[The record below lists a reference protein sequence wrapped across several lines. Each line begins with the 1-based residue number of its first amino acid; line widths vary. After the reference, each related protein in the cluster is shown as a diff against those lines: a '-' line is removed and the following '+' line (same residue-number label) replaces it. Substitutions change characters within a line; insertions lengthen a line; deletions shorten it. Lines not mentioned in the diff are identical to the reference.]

1 MAIFTF
7 GWCRTEGTPIPD
19 LQKEYG
25 TFTNL
30 PASTKVFYGTPEIQ
44 IYNPYSTVNGCV
56 YKIVPLSTFG
66 GYTTIQDIDANYND
80 ILQGINNYDKTVDTE
95 HGSIYYYEPFV
106 VEESCVIFHADSTRT
121 TFDQKAII
129 LIDQFATPEI
139 LTITAKYIGGPV
151 PIGEKFDLDNMQIYA
166 IYSDGN
172 KALIKQGYTVEP
184 EDQIITVLGSNVV
197 KITYVTPTGNIY
209 QASVIVEG
217 IKNLVGIQAFYDGP
231 AVSYGQEALKKY
243 FVTVAQ
249 YSDGSSATVTEFSFP
264 SGNVVSETN
273 GGIITIFYKGFY
285 TDVEVPTYEVSSSR
299 LIAFYNGPNVEVG
312 NPFDTKYAQ
321 IKIYYKSADEI
332 NSYYEDIDPDLCIF
346 STTMVDHEG
355 VNQILVQY
363 VGKAGPVSTYMIVI
377 GIKPEVQL
385 NFIEA
390 EYTGPE
396 IIQGKSYSIERVIV
410 KAHYSNGDVVQ
421 VKNFSVN
428 SNIVNFVGL
437 NEYEV
442 TYKEKDTTVTTT
454 FGVIGIE
461 RDSTS
466 DTNYT
471 PISLQNHYPEAT
483 RVNHRYR
490 GPAEGMKNDKV
501 NMMIFEN
508 IAALYKVFRDIEIA
522 FNELS
527 DAVGNNNAI
536 KYRTLNNIERL
547 EDGVDKWLNDDRFT
561 TGKYVEKGEGV

>member
-66 GYTTIQDIDANYND
+66 GYTTIKDIDANYAD
-80 ILQGINNYDKTVDTE
+80 ILTSINDYDKTVDVE
-95 HGSIYYYEPFV
+95 DGSIYYYEPFV
-106 VEESCVIFHADSTRT
+106 VEESCVIFHADSTKKQ
-121 TFDQKAII
+121 FDQKAII

-139 LTITAKYIGGPV
+139 LTITAKYLGHPV
-151 PIGEKFDLDNMQIYA
+151 PVGDTFNLDDFQIFA

-172 KALIKQGYTVEP
+172 KALIKEGYTVEP
-184 EDQIITVLGSNVV
+184 EDKIITKLGSNVV
-197 KITYVTPTGNIY
+197 KITYITPSGNIY
-209 QASVIVEG
+209 QASVIIEG
-217 IKNLVGIQAFYDGP
+217 IKNLVGIQGFYDGP
-231 AVSYGQEALKKY
+231 SVSFGQEALKKY
-243 FVTVAQ
+243 FVIVAQ

-273 GGIITIFYKGFY
+273 AGIITIFYKGFY

-312 NPFDTKYAQ
+312 NPFNEKYAQ
-321 IKIYYKSADEI
+321 IKIYYNSADDI
-332 NSYYEDIDPDLCIF
+332 HSYYEDIDPELCIF

-377 GIKPEVQL
+377 GIKPEVTL
-385 NFIEA
+385 NFIDA

-421 VKNFSVN
+421 VKNWCHN
-428 SNIVNFVGL
+428 
-437 NEYEV
+437 
-442 TYKEKDTTVTTT
+442 
-454 FGVIGIE
+454 
-461 RDSTS
+461 
-466 DTNYT
+466 
-471 PISLQNHYPEAT
+471 
-483 RVNHRYR
+483 
-490 GPAEGMKNDKV
+490 
-501 NMMIFEN
+501 
-508 IAALYKVFRDIEIA
+508 
-522 FNELS
+522 
-527 DAVGNNNAI
+527 
-536 KYRTLNNIERL
+536 
-547 EDGVDKWLNDDRFT
+547 
-561 TGKYVEKGEGV
+561 

>member
-66 GYTTIQDIDANYND
+66 GYTTIKDIDANYAD
-80 ILQGINNYDKTVDTE
+80 ILTGINDYDKTVDVE
-95 HGSIYYYEPFV
+95 DGSIYYYEPFV
-106 VEESCVIFHADSTRT
+106 VEESCIIFHADSTKKQ
-121 TFDQKAII
+121 FDQKAII

-139 LTITAKYIGGPV
+139 LTITAKYLGHPV
-151 PIGEKFDLDNMQIYA
+151 PVGDTFNLDDFQIFA

-172 KALIKQGYTVEP
+172 KALIKEGYTVEP
-184 EDQIITVLGSNVV
+184 EDKIITKLGSNVV
-197 KITYVTPTGNIY
+197 KITYITPSGNIY
-209 QASVIVEG
+209 QASVIIEG
-217 IKNLVGIQAFYDGP
+217 IKNLVGIQGFYDGP
-231 AVSYGQEALKKY
+231 SVSFGQEALKKY
-243 FVTVAQ
+243 FVIVAQ

-273 GGIITIFYKGFY
+273 AGIITIFYKGFY

-312 NPFDTKYAQ
+312 NPFNEKYAQ
-321 IKIYYKSADEI
+321 IKIYYNSADDI
-332 NSYYEDIDPDLCIF
+332 HSYYEDIDPELCIF

-377 GIKPEVQL
+377 GIKPEVTL
-385 NFIEA
+385 NFIDA

-428 SNIVNFVGL
+428 SNVVNFVGL
-437 NEYEV
+437 NEYEA
-442 TYKEKDTTVTTT
+442 TYKEKDTVVKTT
-454 FGVIGIE
+454 FGVIGVE

-466 DTNYT
+466 GTNYS

-483 RVNHRYR
+483 RINNRFR
-490 GPAEGMKNDKV
+490 GPAEGIKHDKV

-508 IAALYKVFRDIEIA
+508 VAMLYKIFRDVEVA
-522 FNELS
+522 FNELTQKT
-527 DAVGNNNAI
+527 DGNNAI
-536 KYRTLNNIERL
+536 KYRTLNHVEQL
-547 EDGVDKWLNDDRFT
+547 EDGVDQWINDKRFT
-561 TGKYVEKGEGV
+561 TGKYVMEGEEV

>member
-7 GWCRTEGTPIPD
+7 GWCRTEGTPIPG
-19 LQKEYG
+19 LEKEYG
-25 TFTNL
+25 AFVNL

-44 IYNPYSTVNGCV
+44 IYNPYSTVNGCI

-66 GYTTIQDIDANYND
+66 GYTTIKDIDEHYND
-80 ILQGINNYDKTVDTE
+80 IIQSIANYDKTIDTE

-106 VEESCVIFHADSTRT
+106 VNESCVIFHADSTRT

-151 PIGEKFDLDNMQIYA
+151 PVGEVFDTSNMQIYA
-166 IYSDGN
+166 VYSDGN
-172 KALIKQGYTVEP
+172 KVLIKQGYTVEP
-184 EDQIITVLGSNVV
+184 EDHIIKVLGSNVI
-197 KITYVTPTGNIY
+197 KITYVTPEGSIY
-209 QASVIVEG
+209 QASTVIEG
-217 IKNLVGIQAFYDGP
+217 IKNLIGIQGFYDGP
-231 AVSYGQEALKKY
+231 AVSYGQEVLKKY
-243 FVTVAQ
+243 FIVTAQ
-249 YSDGSSATVTEFSFP
+249 YSDGSSGTVTDFSFP
-264 SGNVVSETN
+264 GGNVVNETN
-273 GGIITIFYKGFY
+273 NGIMTIFYKGFY
-285 TDVEVPTYEVSSSR
+285 TDVEIPTYEVSSSR
-299 LIAFYNGPNVEVG
+299 LIAFYNGPGVEVG
-312 NPFDTKYAQ
+312 NPFDTKYVQ
-321 IKIYYKSADEI
+321 IKVYYKSGDDI
-332 NSYYEDIDPDLCIF
+332 NSYYEDIDPDLCNF
-346 STTMVDHEG
+346 SATTVDHEG

-363 VGKAGPVSTYMIVI
+363 TSKTGPVSTYMIVV
-377 GIKPEVQL
+377 GIKPKIQL

-390 EYTGPE
+390 KYTGPE
-396 IIQGKSYSIERVIV
+396 ITQGKSYSIERVIV
-410 KAHYSNGDVVQ
+410 KAHYSNGNVVQ

-442 TYKEKDTTVTTT
+442 TYKEKDAIVTTT

-466 DTNYT
+466 DTNYS

-483 RVNHRYR
+483 RVNNRYR
-490 GPAEGMKNDKV
+490 GPAEGMKHDKT

-508 IAALYKVFRDIEIA
+508 ITRLYKVFRDVEMA

-527 DAVGNNNAI
+527 DAVGNSNAI
-536 KYRTLNNIERL
+536 KYKTINNIECL
-547 EDGVDKWLNDDRFT
+547 EDGVDKWLSDERFA
-561 TGKYVEKGEGV
+561 TGKYVEKGEET

>member
-66 GYTTIQDIDANYND
+66 GYTTIQDIDANYSD

-184 EDQIITVLGSNVV
+184 EDQIVTVLGSNVV

-508 IAALYKVFRDIEIA
+508 IETLYKVFRDIEIA

-547 EDGVDKWLNDDRFT
+547 EDSVDKWLNDDRFT

>member
-66 GYTTIQDIDANYND
+66 GYTTIQDIDANYSD

-217 IKNLVGIQAFYDGP
+217 VKNLVGIQAFYDGP

>member
-66 GYTTIQDIDANYND
+66 GYTTIKDIDANYSD

-217 IKNLVGIQAFYDGP
+217 VKNLVGIQAFYDGP

-508 IAALYKVFRDIEIA
+508 ITALYKVFRDIEIA

-561 TGKYVEKGEGV
+561 TGKYVEKGEEA

>member
-44 IYNPYSTVNGCV
+44 IYNPYSAVNGCV

-66 GYTTIQDIDANYND
+66 GHVTIKDIDANYAD
-80 ILQGINNYDKTVDTE
+80 IITGINDYDKTVDTE

-106 VEESCVIFHADSTRT
+106 VEESCVIFHADSTKT
-121 TFDQKAII
+121 HFDQKAII

-139 LTITAKYIGGPV
+139 LTITAKYLGGPV
-151 PIGEKFDLDNMQIYA
+151 PVGDTFNLDDLQIFA

-172 KALIKQGYTVEP
+172 KALIKEGYTVDP
-184 EDQIITVLGSNVV
+184 EDKIITKLGSNVV
-197 KITYVTPTGNIY
+197 KITYVTPSGNIY
-209 QASVIVEG
+209 QASVIIEG
-217 IKNLVGIQAFYDGP
+217 IKNLIGIQGFYDGP
-231 AVSYGQEALKKY
+231 SVSFGQEALRKY
-243 FVTVAQ
+243 FVIVAQ

-264 SGNVVSETN
+264 GGNVVSETN
-273 GGIITIFYKGFY
+273 AGIITIFYKGFY

-312 NPFDTKYAQ
+312 NPFKLQYAN
-321 IKIYYKSADEI
+321 IKIYYNSADDI
-332 NSYYEDIDPDLCIF
+332 NSYYEDIDPELCVF
-346 STTMVDHEG
+346 STTMIDHEG
-355 VNQILVQY
+355 INQILVQY
-363 VGKAGPVSTYMIVI
+363 TGKAGPVSTYMIVI
-377 GIKPEVQL
+377 GIRPEVTL
-385 NFIEA
+385 NFIDA
-390 EYTGPE
+390 QYTGPE
-396 IIQGKSYSIERVIV
+396 IVQGKSYSVERVIV
-410 KAHYSNGDVVQ
+410 KAHYSNGTVVQ

-428 SNIVNFVGL
+428 SNVVNFVGL

-442 TYKEKDTTVTTT
+442 TYKEKDTVVKTT

-466 DTNYT
+466 ESNYS

-483 RVNHRYR
+483 RINNRYR
-490 GPAEGMKNDKV
+490 GPAEGIKHDKV

-508 IAALYKVFRDIEIA
+508 IARLYKIFRDVEVA
-522 FNELS
+522 YNNLS
-527 DAVGNNNAI
+527 QAVDGNNAI
-536 KYRTLNNIERL
+536 KYRTLNNIEQL
-547 EDGVDKWLNDDRFT
+547 EDGVDKWITDKRFS
-561 TGKYVEKGEGV
+561 TGKYTLEGEEV

>member
-66 GYTTIQDIDANYND
+66 GYTTIKDIDANYSD

-106 VEESCVIFHADSTRT
+106 VEESCVIFHTDSTRT

-217 IKNLVGIQAFYDGP
+217 VKNLVGIQAFYDGP

-332 NSYYEDIDPDLCIF
+332 NSYYEDIDPGLCIF

-396 IIQGKSYSIERVIV
+396 IIQGKSYSVERVIV

-561 TGKYVEKGEGV
+561 PGKYVEKGEGA

>member
-66 GYTTIQDIDANYND
+66 GYTTIQDIDANYSD

-139 LTITAKYIGGPV
+139 LTITAKYLGGPV

-197 KITYVTPTGNIY
+197 KIIYVTPSGNIY

>member
-66 GYTTIQDIDANYND
+66 GYTTIKDIDANYAD
-80 ILQGINNYDKTVDTE
+80 ILTSINDYDKTVDVE
-95 HGSIYYYEPFV
+95 DGSIYYYEPFV
-106 VEESCVIFHADSTRT
+106 VEESCVIFHADSTKKQ
-121 TFDQKAII
+121 FDQKAII

-139 LTITAKYIGGPV
+139 LTITAKYLGHPV
-151 PIGEKFDLDNMQIYA
+151 PVGDTFNLDDFQIFA

-172 KALIKQGYTVEP
+172 KALIKEGYTVEP
-184 EDQIITVLGSNVV
+184 EDKIITKLGSNVV
-197 KITYVTPTGNIY
+197 KITYITPSGNIY
-209 QASVIVEG
+209 QASVIIEG
-217 IKNLVGIQAFYDGP
+217 IKNLVGIQGFYDGP
-231 AVSYGQEALKKY
+231 SVSFGQEALKKY
-243 FVTVAQ
+243 FVIVAQ

-273 GGIITIFYKGFY
+273 AGIITIFYKGFY

-312 NPFDTKYAQ
+312 NPFNEKYAQ
-321 IKIYYKSADEI
+321 IKIYYNSADDI
-332 NSYYEDIDPDLCIF
+332 HSYYEDIDPELCIF

-377 GIKPEVQL
+377 GIKPEVTL
-385 NFIEA
+385 NFIDA

-428 SNIVNFVGL
+428 SNVVNFVGL
-437 NEYEV
+437 NEYEA
-442 TYKEKDTTVTTT
+442 TYKEKDTVVKTT
-454 FGVIGIE
+454 FGVIGVE

-466 DTNYT
+466 GTNYS

-483 RVNHRYR
+483 RINNRFR
-490 GPAEGMKNDKV
+490 GPAEGIKHDKV

-508 IAALYKVFRDIEIA
+508 VAMLYKIFRDVEVA
-522 FNELS
+522 FNELTQKT
-527 DAVGNNNAI
+527 DGNNAI
-536 KYRTLNNIERL
+536 KYRTLNHVEQL
-547 EDGVDKWLNDDRFT
+547 EDGVDQWINDKRFT
-561 TGKYVEKGEGV
+561 TGKYVMEGEEV

>member
-66 GYTTIQDIDANYND
+66 GYTTIQDIDANYSD

-139 LTITAKYIGGPV
+139 LTITAKYLGGPV

-197 KITYVTPTGNIY
+197 KIIYVTPSGNMY

-396 IIQGKSYSIERVIV
+396 IIQGKSYSVERVIV
-410 KAHYSNGDVVQ
+410 KAHYSNGDIVQ

-508 IAALYKVFRDIEIA
+508 IETLYKVFRDIEIA